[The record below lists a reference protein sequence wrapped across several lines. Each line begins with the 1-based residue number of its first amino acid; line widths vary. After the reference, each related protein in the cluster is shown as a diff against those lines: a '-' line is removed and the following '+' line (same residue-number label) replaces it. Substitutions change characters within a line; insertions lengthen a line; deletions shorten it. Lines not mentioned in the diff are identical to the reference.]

1 MLTFGVCLV
10 GLALLVG
17 GLGWLLRRRASLP
30 DGAVVYEDMSDV
42 VRSPPL
48 SAPHYGLIGRPDY
61 LIRREGFL
69 LPVEVKSAA
78 APRRPHPSHLLQ
90 LAAYCLLVEEV
101 YGLRPPGGFIRYRD
115 RTLWADY
122 TPALRAALLRT
133 LAAMRR
139 DLERGEAHRQHRS
152 PARCRAC
159 GFRAICEEALS

>member
-1 MLTFGVCLV
+1 MLTLGVCFV

-17 GLGWLLRRRASLP
+17 GLGWLLRRRAGLP

-42 VRSPPL
+42 VRAPPL
-48 SAPHYGLIGRPDY
+48 SAPRYGLIGRPDY
-61 LIRREGFL
+61 LIRREGFF
-69 LPVEVKSAA
+69 LPVEVKAAA
-78 APRRPHPSHLLQ
+78 APRRPHPSHILQ

-115 RTLWADY
+115 RTFRVDY
-122 TPALRAALLRT
+122 TPELRAALLRT

-139 DLERGEAHRQHRS
+139 DLEQGEAHRQHHR

-159 GFRAICEEALS
+159 GFRAICEESLT